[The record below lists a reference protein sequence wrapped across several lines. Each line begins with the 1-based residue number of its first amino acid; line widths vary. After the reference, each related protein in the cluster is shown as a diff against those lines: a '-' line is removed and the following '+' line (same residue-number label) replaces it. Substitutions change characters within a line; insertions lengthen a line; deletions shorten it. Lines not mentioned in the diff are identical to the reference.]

1 MSLEYEIKHFAEL
14 QEMFV
19 HCDQRVVFN
28 FCFFL
33 IQIMRQVVSVTVSKP
48 QQTILP
54 QEKTQLFIPALVSL
68 NSFLFVA
75 EL

>member
-1 MSLEYEIKHFAEL
+1 M
-14 QEMFV
+14 Q
-19 HCDQRVVFN
+19 
-28 FCFFL
+28 
-33 IQIMRQVVSVTVSKP
+33 QVVTVTVSKP
-48 QQTILP
+48 QQTTLP